1 MGSRL
6 ARRPMAEPTH
16 KRPENRRSRP
26 MPRNVHRGQATNDPV
41 ADTPPVRSVERVRL
55 SWDVAADLVLYGVL
69 LIGLSLTAQHLQQ
82 AFPRLTFFT
91 GLVGGGLCV
100 LWGILGRRGTRCRV
114 AAMMTLAAVA
124 CVLAR
129 QAVQS
134 WATSTE
140 GGSKVRMVAT
150 MMTVLVVLCVG
161 VLANLVREG
170 EHPQP

>member
-1 MGSRL
+1 MPSSV
-6 ARRPMAEPTH
+6 H
-16 KRPENRRSRP
+16 KEKVTGN
-26 MPRNVHRGQATNDPV
+26 PV
-41 ADTPPVRSVERVRL
+41 GDTSSVQSAERVRL

-69 LIGLSLTAQHLQQ
+69 LIGLSITARHLQQ

-100 LWGILGRRGTRCRV
+100 LWGVLGRRGTRCRV

-129 QAVQS
+129 QTLQS

-150 MMTVLVVLCVG
+150 TMTVLVVLCVG
-161 VLANLVREG
+161 MLANLVREG
-170 EHPQP
+170 ERPQP